1 MQNVFEIQ
9 DYDENFRDIFINQV
23 VPNFDL
29 WSVRPLMNEKRVL
42 IDGTNS
48 ETEKLID
55 FFHNQSESNF
65 PIDVLILL
73 GNREKNDPTI
83 MLNTGRKYFKIRFNK
98 NVNGE
103 LGTPGHLLFDLKP
116 NYNDHWNM
124 LQSGFRGLGTQN
136 ENYPQVD
143 IQGIIENVTRSL
155 RAEYDEIA
163 AKKESEALKRH
174 NELERKFEAYK
185 LAVQEQALNER
196 KRALD
201 EQAQELQLLHEELE
215 AKKLEG
221 LGTVKDY
228 TKVIAGGLFEM
239 GKTWLGLDIGK
250 NDEDEDKSSKPKAPN
265 SKEKEDELSNVKTKY
280 KYDDDDGGFE
290 LVKKDDLQEEQ
301 FQKKNE
307 NTLQENIAI
316 IKGILKDLPA
326 DVKLELLNDF
336 IPDDDE
342 EFQQLAY
349 NETGTEEKTVQL
361 NGLDG
366 AFELI
371 EPESLD
377 NVKTENNNAKSNNK
391 NNKTKKT
398 NSDKASKGNAKS
410 ENVNVQS
417 EYNITHHMLADN
429 ESQTTKSN
437 GESLESKDSVEN
449 TNK

>member
-163 AKKESEALKRH
+163 AKRIRS
-174 NELERKFEAYK
+174 
-185 LAVQEQALNER
+185 
-196 KRALD
+196 
-201 EQAQELQLLHEELE
+201 
-215 AKKLEG
+215 
-221 LGTVKDY
+221 
-228 TKVIAGGLFEM
+228 I
-239 GKTWLGLDIGK
+239 KT
-250 NDEDEDKSSKPKAPN
+250 
-265 SKEKEDELSNVKTKY
+265 T
-280 KYDDDDGGFE
+280 
-290 LVKKDDLQEEQ
+290 
-301 FQKKNE
+301 
-307 NTLQENIAI
+307 
-316 IKGILKDLPA
+316 
-326 DVKLELLNDF
+326 
-336 IPDDDE
+336 
-342 EFQQLAY
+342 
-349 NETGTEEKTVQL
+349 
-361 NGLDG
+361 
-366 AFELI
+366 
-371 EPESLD
+371 
-377 NVKTENNNAKSNNK
+377 
-391 NNKTKKT
+391 
-398 NSDKASKGNAKS
+398 
-410 ENVNVQS
+410 
-417 EYNITHHMLADN
+417 
-429 ESQTTKSN
+429 
-437 GESLESKDSVEN
+437 
-449 TNK
+449 